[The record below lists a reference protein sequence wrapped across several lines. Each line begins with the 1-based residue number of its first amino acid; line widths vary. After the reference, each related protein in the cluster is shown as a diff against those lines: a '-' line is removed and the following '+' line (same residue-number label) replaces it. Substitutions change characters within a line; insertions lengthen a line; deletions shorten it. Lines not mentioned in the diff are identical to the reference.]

1 MTSSA
6 KRNTFIL
13 LGVVMIVTMM
23 IAASLSQLELKPG
36 MPLPEVENGQVVA
49 RPVETQAL
57 AAISVSKF
65 LTVFFSLVFAG
76 LFLYIVYRMIKGA
89 DWKGLLSYIPTTLF
103 ISLFFML
110 AIFIIMLIPKSSDTA
125 SVELP
130 LPTPTPPV
138 RTPLG
143 LAPPLLIWFVGFGLL
158 ILVIL
163 IAVWIFFSPSK
174 PKTTLGIVGLEAEK
188 AWQALKNGLD
198 LKSVIIQCYRQM
210 SLVLEKEQGIERKDF
225 MTTGEFEVLLETAG
239 VPHDPVHQL
248 TQLFEAVRYGNWQ
261 PNPMDDQKAIQSL
274 EAIMLFSR
282 EAKGKE

>member
-1 MTSSA
+1 MTSNS
-6 KRNTFIL
+6 RRDTLIL

-49 RPVETQAL
+49 GPVERQGL
-57 AAISVSKF
+57 AVISVSKF

-76 LFLYIVYRMIKGA
+76 LILYIVYRMIKGA
-89 DWKGLLSYIPTTLF
+89 EWKALLSYIPATLF
-103 ISLFFML
+103 ISLLVML
-110 AIFIIMLIPKSSDTA
+110 TIFIIMLIPKSSDVA
-125 SVELP
+125 SVAVP

-158 ILVIL
+158 ILTIL
-163 IAVWIFFSPSK
+163 IVIWIFFSPSK
-174 PKTTLGIVGLEAEK
+174 PETTLDIVGLEAEK
-188 AWQALKNGLD
+188 AWQALKDGLD

-239 VPHDPVHQL
+239 APHDPVHQL

-261 PNPMDDQKAIQSL
+261 PNPMDDQKAIQAL
-274 EAIMLFSR
+274 EAIILFSQ

>member
-1 MTSSA
+1 MTSNS
-6 KRNTFIL
+6 RRDTLIL

-49 RPVETQAL
+49 GPVERQGL
-57 AAISVSKF
+57 AVISVSKF

-76 LFLYIVYRMIKGA
+76 LILYIVYRMIKGA
-89 DWKGLLSYIPTTLF
+89 EWKALLSYIPATLF
-103 ISLFFML
+103 ISLLVML
-110 AIFIIMLIPKSSDTA
+110 AIFIIMLIPKSSDVA
-125 SVELP
+125 SVAVP
-130 LPTPTPPV
+130 LPTSTPPV

-143 LAPPLLIWFVGFGLL
+143 LAPPLLIWFVGLGLL
-158 ILVIL
+158 ILAIL

-174 PKTTLGIVGLEAEK
+174 PETTLDIVGLEAEK
-188 AWQALKNGLD
+188 AWQALKDGLD

-261 PNPMDDQKAIQSL
+261 PNPMDDQKAIQAL
-274 EAIMLFSR
+274 EAIMLFSQ